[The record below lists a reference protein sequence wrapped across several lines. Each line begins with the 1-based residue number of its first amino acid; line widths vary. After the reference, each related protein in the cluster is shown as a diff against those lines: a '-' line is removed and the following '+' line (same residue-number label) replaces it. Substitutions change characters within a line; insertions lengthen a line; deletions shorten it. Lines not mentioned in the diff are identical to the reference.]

1 MKQVCSSKPAGQRR
15 GGIRVRGMLAASV
28 VALGLGV
35 TGFAEARMY
44 QWTSPQ
50 TGLAQLSGSPPSW
63 YRSGAP
69 GQPRV
74 LAYENGTLV
83 DDTSLQVSEERALML
98 REAAFD
104 EVQRRK
110 ELVALKRLE
119 ETARREAEKAARK
132 LRREKKREDRLV
144 RAQTSE
150 TATENSESPLG
161 SLEQFGSET
170 IKRLKSIIAEFDRL
184 GGEGAPDSKE

>member
-1 MKQVCSSKPAGQRR
+1 VKQVCSSKPAGQRR
-15 GGIRVRGMLAASV
+15 GGTRVRGMLAASV

-74 LAYENGTLV
+74 LVYENGTLV

-119 ETARREAEKAARK
+119 ETARREAEKAERK